1 MAIFPSSPAKPGL
14 RFIAA
19 LIAIVALCPEARSE
33 NWPGWRGPRGDGT
46 SLAEKAPVHWTA
58 TSNIAWR
65 TEIPGSG
72 HASPIVWE
80 DKLFTVTCLS
90 ESEQRMLLCL
100 DRDTGRILWQKIVL
114 QSPLEKK
121 HQLNSQASSTPATD
135 GALVYVTFLD
145 QQEMAVAA
153 YDFKGAQKWIVHP
166 GPFHSQHGFCSSP
179 VVFRDKLIVNGDHDG
194 DSYIVALDRQ
204 TGRTLWKIPR
214 ENHTRSYGVPFI
226 RDLDGRTQMVLSGD
240 KCVASY
246 DPDNGRRHWII
257 DGPTEQFVASLVY
270 SDQTSLLYMTGGFPD
285 HHLLAIKPDGAGN
298 VTKTK
303 IVWRTNRGVAYVPS
317 PIIAG
322 DYLLIVSDSGVA
334 HCFDAATGKLFWQE
348 RMGEHHA
355 SLVSARGLVYFLNDV
370 GVMNV
375 VQPGTGF
382 ERVAQN
388 QLGEKCFASPAIS
401 NGRLFLRGEKHLF
414 CVQEK

>member
-14 RFIAA
+14 WFIAA
-19 LIAIVALCPEARSE
+19 LIAIVALCPEARAE
-33 NWPGWRGPRGDGT
+33 NWPGWRGSRGDGT
-46 SLAEKAPVHWTA
+46 SLEEKTPLHWSA
-58 TSNIAWR
+58 TSNISWR
-65 TEIPGSG
+65 TEIPGLG

-90 ESEQRMLLCL
+90 ESEQRVLLCL
-100 DRDTGRILWQKIVL
+100 ERDTGRILWQKNVL

-121 HQLNSQASSTPATD
+121 HNLNSQASSTPATD
-135 GALVYVTFLD
+135 GALVFVTFLD

-179 VVFRDKLIVNGDHDG
+179 VVYQDKLIVNGDHDG

-204 TGRTLWKIPR
+204 TGKTVWKTPR
-214 ENHTRSYGVPFI
+214 ESHTRSYCVPFI
-226 RDLDGRTQMVLSGD
+226 RDLAGRTQMVLSGD

-270 SDQTSLLYMTGGFPD
+270 SGQTGLLYMTGGFPD
-285 HHLLAIKPDGAGN
+285 HHLLAIKPDGTGN

-303 IVWRTNRGVAYVPS
+303 IIWRTNRGVAYVPS

-375 VQPGTGF
+375 VRPGTGF

-388 QLGEKCFASPAIS
+388 AVGEKCFASPAIS